1 MEDLKKL
8 KSRIDWICDNKVNA
22 FSPTIAPAFKNKD
35 RNEIESILEAVKYY
49 VSKGQTELVFQ
60 RKYMGSYCDI
70 YLHKHIE
77 DTYLISRNG
86 HKITH
91 IDLDKA
97 KAALASLHQRFDWE
111 HLQLV
116 IIQSELLPW
125 SVLGKG
131 LIDNDFGGYLVAHE
145 HHFEQMTT
153 STIYQKIA
161 DVRASDNFKNY
172 INDRAL
178 SSSKELAS
186 KYPSHIIRQY
196 NSIDSFLVLNMP
208 SYKKG
213 INTYKQ
219 QYEHFGNEGE
229 MYFKPFNILKK
240 VFENGTEELVNDNLS
255 YQDVNDDEY
264 KTLQIDTTL
273 DLLKQ
278 VQPIYD
284 WYNKLCNDLD
294 EGIMIKPRTAFLRG
308 VAPAFK
314 VRNNNYLTL
323 IYGVDLMA
331 QYESY
336 LEKRNVKRK
345 VECSINDWMQNWEL
359 LNMPY
364 HKINKENYA
373 FKNIVLD
380 RILGEQI
387 ENSLDHRL

>member
-22 FSPTIAPAFKNKD
+22 FSPTISPAFKSKD

-49 VSKGQTELVFQ
+49 VKNGQTELIFQ

-70 YLHKHIE
+70 YLHKNLD

-91 IDLDKA
+91 IDLEKA
-97 KAALASLHQRFDWE
+97 KQALVELHQRFDWDKV
-111 HLQLV
+111 QLI

-131 LIDNDFGGYLVAHE
+131 LIDNDFGGYLTAHE
-145 HHFEQMTT
+145 QHYAQM
-153 STIYQKIA
+153 SASSIYQKIA
-161 DVRASDNFKNY
+161 DVKASDSFKAY
-172 INDRAL
+172 IDDRSVL
-178 SSSKELAS
+178 SAKDLAS

-208 SYKKG
+208 TYKKG
-213 INTYKQ
+213 IDTYKQ
-219 QYEHFGNEGE
+219 QYEHFGQVGE

-240 VFENGTEELVNDNLS
+240 IFEDGTEEFVNDNFS
-255 YQDVNDDEY
+255 YQEVNDDSY
-264 KTLQIDTTL
+264 KTLRIDTDL
-273 DLLKQ
+273 DLLTQ

-284 WYNKLCNDLD
+284 WYNQLCDNLD
-294 EGIMIKPRTAFLRG
+294 EGIMIKPRTAFIRG
-308 VAPAFK
+308 IAPAFK
-314 VRNNNYLTL
+314 VRNNNYLNL
-323 IYGVDLMA
+323 IYGVDFIA

-336 LEKRNVKRK
+336 LDKRNVRRK
-345 VECSINDWMQNWEL
+345 IECSINDWMQNWEL